1 MESAMSKHTP
11 GPWTYFV
18 GNANGR
24 GLVRVETARDAPHAG
39 LFVCSMHRGAEAEA
53 NARLIAAAPDM
64 LDTERR
70 LAAEVGGLRAF
81 EHEVRAGSPKRT
93 PPSPRPP
100 SDPFTA
106 GERHERLRLPL

>member
-1 MESAMSKHTP
+1 MSKHTP

-81 EHEVRAGSPKRT
+81 EHEIRAAIGNTNWSLLMQ
-93 PPSPRPP
+93 
-100 SDPFTA
+100 
-106 GERHERLRLPL
+106 RLAEADAAIAKAAV